1 MSRKPRL
8 HFNRWMPALFLAP
21 VVVGLFCLNYI
32 PSFYAFYLSVQEWN
46 LIEPP
51 HPIGLENYRQLLTS
65 PAFVQ
70 TLRQTAFYVGGIVL
84 VELLSSI
91 LIATALHRL
100 TRGKR
105 LFQVLAFLP
114 YVTPAMAASLIFM
127 WIFQPE
133 QGLLNSTLQA
143 LGVLKSPVAWLFTP
157 HTALMAVISLEAWKT
172 TGYNML
178 LILGALQALP
188 QYLDEAARL
197 DGASGL
203 RKWWWITLPQLMPTV
218 LLVAMMTT
226 IHALQAFDSIYL
238 LTQGG
243 PNRATTVLAYALYES
258 AFQRFELGQATA
270 LGVVIFTIIAILTG
284 LQWRLIGM
292 SPRRSP

>member
-1 MSRKPRL
+1 MRPNPRL
-8 HFNRWMPALFLAP
+8 NFNRWMPGLFILP

-32 PSFYAFYLSVQEWN
+32 PSFYAFYLSFQQWN
-46 LIEPP
+46 LLEAPQWV
-51 HPIGLENYRQLLTS
+51 GLENYQHLLAS

-70 TLRQTAFYVGGIVL
+70 TLRQTAYYVGGIVL
-84 VELLSSI
+84 VELLCSI
-91 LIATALHRL
+91 LIATALHRI

-133 QGLLNSTLQA
+133 QGLLNSSLQA
-143 LGVLKSPVAWLFTP
+143 VGVLKSPIAWLFTP
-157 HTALMAVISLEAWKT
+157 HTALMAVISLEVWKA

-188 QYLDEAARL
+188 QHLDEAASL

-203 RKWWWITLPQLMPTV
+203 RKWWWVTLPQLMPTV

-226 IHALQAFDSIYL
+226 IHALQAFDAIYL

-243 PNRATTVLAYALYES
+243 PNRATTVLAYALYET

-284 LQWRLIGM
+284 LQWRLIPFKRLN
-292 SPRRSP
+292 SV